1 MSKESFLHVW
11 QPVAINKSSRPVL
24 SEDEHTLYVK
34 EGVGLYQGRA
44 KIVNH
49 QDGRVYLTNKRIV
62 YVDGRQAVAVSLRDT
77 ARAEHV
83 ERFLRA
89 SPKVK
94 VYLARGGTRAAP
106 EQWRWTC
113 RICSFRNTVP
123 SKEGA
128 QCVACGIRPAPNELT
143 TQTNTTTT
151 TTTNKSTNTNTIS
164 TNATNTNANA
174 NANSNASTN
183 TNTSANT
190 NTKPSTTFV
199 SDNSDAS
206 VSSLSRNNS
215 SATLETSAAKTPTA
229 ANGLACPACTFLN
242 HPSMRACELCSTPLQ
257 AAAPDPPRSDANP
270 ARLALDG
277 PEEYTG
283 GAPYVKFSFRA
294 GGDTDFHTHLVA
306 AIDAE
311 KWAALERAN
320 KVGKGDVPPQEPARR
335 TGGGILHLE
344 QQSENRRREN
354 EQVLASSLDDLQQ
367 LMAQAQDLIA
377 LATSFRPVVRK
388 NAARDLARDMRSLA
402 AACGAVRAGSAL
414 FHAELARHMCE
425 FLLARDLSS
434 AAAMIT
440 MPDLFARYNRFRV
453 SAQGLAAGLVSTED
467 IRTSLELA
475 NSLALPVQI
484 KKYSSGLEV
493 VARRT
498 LESEGVAAR
507 IVAFL
512 KDVQDGKSAE
522 TDFEGDTDRQWR
534 GASVAEVAAHFGWAY
549 AVCVEELDRCIDQ
562 QLVVYD
568 RHVSGT
574 FYYANA
580 FGTWAQEARCKV

>member
-1 MSKESFLHVW
+1 MSKESYLHVW

-113 RICSFRNTVP
+113 RICLFRNTVP

-151 TTTNKSTNTNTIS
+151 TTNKSTNTNTIS
-164 TNATNTNANA
+164 TNATNTNA

-199 SDNSDAS
+199 SDNLDAS
-206 VSSLSRNNS
+206 VSRLSRNNS
-215 SATLETSAAKTPTA
+215 SSTLETLAAKTPTA
-229 ANGLACPACTFLN
+229 AKGLACPACTFLN

-257 AAAPDPPRSDANP
+257 AAAPDAPRSDANP

-354 EQVLASSLDDLQQ
+354 EQVLALSLDDLQQ

-388 NAARDLARDMRSLA
+388 NAARDLARDMRLLA

-453 SAQGLAAGLVSTED
+453 LAQGLAAGLVLTKD

-475 NSLALPVQI
+475 NLLELPVQI
-484 KKYSSGLEV
+484 KKYLSGLEV

-498 LESEGVAAR
+498 LELEGVAAR

-512 KDVQDGKSAE
+512 KDVQDATSAE
-522 TDFEGDTDRQWR
+522 TYLEGDTDRQWR

-568 RHVSGT
+568 RHVLGT

-580 FGTWAQEARCKV
+580 FGTWAQETRCKV